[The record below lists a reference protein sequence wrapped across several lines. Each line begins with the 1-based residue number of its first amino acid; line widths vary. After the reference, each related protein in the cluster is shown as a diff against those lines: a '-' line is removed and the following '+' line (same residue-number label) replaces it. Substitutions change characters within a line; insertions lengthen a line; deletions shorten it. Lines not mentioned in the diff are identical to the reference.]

1 LRGGFGATRPYLL
14 RNLRS
19 VPRCAAQKQG
29 EGGGEDTREA
39 PLFLGVCVFGVR
51 CCVCRARAYEY
62 LLVQP
67 LLTLAGTVLAQSL
80 TRQPGAGGAR
90 DGVSRGARGGD
101 RAAGSPGPGRRRRRA
116 GRPPARPPRCR
127 GPAPR
132 ARAAA
137 LAFTIHIETIKNT
150 TQNSSK
156 FGAGAQTAAP
166 GPRSTLDPPAPRTR
180 PRHRHRRVGVYAPRH
195 ERQHRRADGR
205 SASPA
210 SSAAAAAASSPA
222 ATAAAT

>member
-90 DGVSRGARGGD
+90 EGVSRGARGGD
-101 RAAGSPGPGRRRRRA
+101 RAAPRSATAVQRA
-116 GRPPARPPRCR
+116 G
-127 GPAPR
+127 APR
-132 ARAAA
+132 PCGG
-137 LAFTIHIETIKNT
+137 LGLY
-150 TQNSSK
+150 NS
-156 FGAGAQTAAP
+156 
-166 GPRSTLDPPAPRTR
+166 
-180 PRHRHRRVGVYAPRH
+180 Y
-195 ERQHRRADGR
+195 
-205 SASPA
+205 
-210 SSAAAAAASSPA
+210 
-222 ATAAAT
+222 